1 MDPSD
6 PRQVAIDDTFAT
18 KRGGFH
24 WPTFAAD
31 ALLVWG
37 GGLLAN
43 FLNYVFH
50 FVLSRALGP
59 DAYGSLATLLA
70 IMMIVGVLG
79 SSVGTLAMQE
89 TARLWVTHRDGAI
102 ASFGRAVLRSSALLG
117 AGVGIVMVVA
127 ALPLSAY
134 LHVTDR
140 GAWAFLIVALVA
152 GIVASAARGA
162 IQGAH
167 RFAGYA
173 ASLVGECAVK
183 LVLGIVL
190 VRAGLAVAG
199 AMGGVAAGLVVG
211 IGIAVTALFAVRR
224 RDDVVDYRSAPYG
237 TPALSLLVINAA
249 SMALLYVDTVFA
261 KHSLSGVAAGEYTAA
276 GLVARIIP
284 FGIGLVV
291 PLVMPKA
298 AAARHVD
305 RAALGRLLAV
315 AFGIGAGGILA
326 VLALVEIWP
335 TSIVHVT
342 FGAQYA
348 QAALI
353 LRLYAIDGALLA
365 LGMLGSS
372 YLVAV
377 GDYRIGAWMVGSLAL
392 QAGVMA
398 LYGTSPTALIAIA
411 AAGNAL
417 IVPVVAVLVARS
429 LREAPQAPAPRGAES
444 MGSRPERA

>member
-1 MDPSD
+1 MDPSGQR
-6 PRQVAIDDTFAT
+6 PVANDDAVAT

-43 FLNYVFH
+43 ILNYVYH

-70 IMMIVGVLG
+70 ITMIVGVLG

-102 ASFGRAVLRSSALLG
+102 AAFGRTVLRSAVLIG
-117 AGVGIVMVVA
+117 GVVGIVMAIFAV
-127 ALPLSAY
+127 PLSAY

-140 GAWAFLIVALVA
+140 LAWAFLIVAIVA
-152 GIVASAARGA
+152 GIVAGAARGS

-167 RFAGYA
+167 RFVGYSS
-173 ASLVGECAVK
+173 SLVVECAVK
-183 LVLGIVL
+183 LILGVVL
-190 VRAGLAVAG
+190 VRAGLSVGG
-199 AMGGVAAGLVVG
+199 AMGGVAGG
-211 IGIAVTALFAVRR
+211 ILAGIAIALASLFSARKQSE
-224 RDDVVDYRSAPYG
+224 DVYRTEPYG
-237 TPALSLLVINAA
+237 TPALALLTINAA
-249 SMALLYVDTVFA
+249 SMALLYVDTMFA

-315 AFGIGAGGILA
+315 AFGIGAGGILV
-326 VLALVEIWP
+326 VLAIVEIWP

-342 FGAQYA
+342 FGAAYA
-348 QAALI
+348 QAAFI

-365 LGMLGSS
+365 FGMLGSS

-377 GDYRIGAWMVGSLAL
+377 GDYRIGKWMVGSLAL
-392 QAGVMA
+392 QAGAMA
-398 LYGTSPTALIAIA
+398 LYGTTPESLIAIA
-411 AAGNAL
+411 AVGNAL

-429 LREAPQAPAPRGAES
+429 LRGTPQAPAPRPAETKR
-444 MGSRPERA
+444 SRPERV

>member
-1 MDPSD
+1 MDPSGQR
-6 PRQVAIDDTFAT
+6 PVVNDDAVAT

-31 ALLVWG
+31 AALVWG

-43 FLNYVFH
+43 VLNYLYH

-59 DAYGSLATLLA
+59 DSYGSLATLLA
-70 IMMIVGVLG
+70 ITMIVGVLG

-102 ASFGRAVLRSSALLG
+102 PAFGRAVLRSSALIG
-117 AGVGIVMVVA
+117 GGVGIVMVLIT
-127 ALPLSAY
+127 LPLSAY

-140 GAWAFLIVALVA
+140 LAWALLIVALVA
-152 GIVASAARGA
+152 GIVAGAARGA

-167 RFAGYA
+167 RFVGYA

-183 LVLGIVL
+183 LVLGVVL
-190 VRAGLAVAG
+190 VRAGLSVGG
-199 AMGGVAAGLVVG
+199 AMGGVAAGLIVG
-211 IGIAVTALFAVRR
+211 IAIAVGSLFNARKR
-224 RDDVVDYRSAPYG
+224 SEDSYRSEPYG
-237 TPALSLLVINAA
+237 APAFALLTINAA

-261 KHSLSGVAAGEYTAA
+261 KHTLSGVAAGEYTAA

-315 AFGIGAGGILA
+315 AFGIGAGGILIA
-326 VLALVEIWP
+326 LASIEIWP

-342 FGAQYA
+342 FGAAYA

-353 LRLYAIDGALLA
+353 LRLYAVDGALIA
-365 LGMLGSS
+365 LGMLGTS
-372 YLVAV
+372 YLVSV
-377 GDYRIGAWMVGSLAL
+377 GDYRIGAWMVASLAL
-392 QAGVMA
+392 QAGAMA
-398 LYGTSPTALIAIA
+398 LYGTTPTSLIAIA
-411 AAGNAL
+411 ATGNAL

-429 LREAPQAPAPRGAES
+429 LRGTPQAPAPQRAETKH
-444 MGSRPERA
+444 SRPER

>member
-1 MDPSD
+1 MDPSGQR
-6 PRQVAIDDTFAT
+6 PVANDDAIAT

-37 GGLLAN
+37 GGLVAN
-43 FLNYVFH
+43 ILNYVYH

-70 IMMIVGVLG
+70 ITMIVGVLG

-102 ASFGRAVLRSSALLG
+102 AAFGRTVLRSAVLIGG
-117 AGVGIVMVVA
+117 AVGIVMALVA
-127 ALPLSAY
+127 VPLSAY

-140 GAWAFLIVALVA
+140 LAWAFLIVALVA
-152 GIVASAARGA
+152 GIVAGAARGS

-167 RFAGYA
+167 RFVGYSS
-173 ASLVGECAVK
+173 SLVVECAVK
-183 LVLGIVL
+183 LVLGVVL
-190 VRAGLAVAG
+190 VRAGLSVGG
-199 AMGGVAAGLVVG
+199 AMGGVAGGLLA
-211 IGIAVTALFAVRR
+211 GIAIALASLFSARKQSE
-224 RDDVVDYRSAPYG
+224 DVYRSEPYG
-237 TPALSLLVINAA
+237 TPALALLTINAA

-261 KHSLSGVAAGEYTAA
+261 KHALSGVAAGEYTAA

-315 AFGIGAGGILA
+315 AFGIGVGGILV
-326 VLALVEIWP
+326 VLAIVEIWP

-342 FGAQYA
+342 FGAAYA

-377 GDYRIGAWMVGSLAL
+377 GDYRIGKWMVASLAL
-392 QAGVMA
+392 QAGAMA
-398 LYGTSPTALIAIA
+398 LYGTSPTSLITIA
-411 AAGNAL
+411 AIGNAL
-417 IVPVVAVLVARS
+417 IVPIVAVLVVRS
-429 LREAPQAPAPRGAES
+429 LRDTPQAPAPRGAES

>member
-1 MDPSD
+1 MDPSGQR
-6 PRQVAIDDTFAT
+6 PVANDDAVAT

-31 ALLVWG
+31 AVLVWG

-43 FLNYVFH
+43 VLNYVYH

-70 IMMIVGVLG
+70 ITMIVGVLG

-102 ASFGRAVLRSSALLG
+102 PAFGRVVMRSSAMI
-117 AGVGIVMVVA
+117 GVGIGIGMAIV

-140 GAWAFLIVALVA
+140 LAWAFLIVALVA
-152 GIVASAARGA
+152 GIVAGAARGA

-183 LVLGIVL
+183 LALGIIL
-190 VRAGLAVAG
+190 VRAGWSVGG
-199 AMGGVAAGLVVG
+199 AMGGVAGGL
-211 IGIAVTALFAVRR
+211 IAGIAIAAISLFTSRGQTE
-224 RDDVVDYRSAPYG
+224 DGYRSEPYG
-237 TPALSLLVINAA
+237 APALALLLINAA
-249 SMALLYVDTVFA
+249 SMALLYVDTLFA
-261 KHSLSGVAAGEYTAA
+261 KHALSGVAAGEYTAA

-305 RAALGRLLAV
+305 RAALGRLLTV
-315 AFGIGAGGILA
+315 AFGIGVGGIVIVLA
-326 VLALVEIWP
+326 VIEVWP

-342 FGAQYA
+342 FGEAYA

-353 LRLYAIDGALLA
+353 LRLYAIDGALIA
-365 LGMLGSS
+365 LGMLGTS

-377 GDYRIGAWMVGSLAL
+377 GDYRVGGWMVGSLAL
-392 QAGVMA
+392 QAGAMA
-398 LYGTSPTALIAIA
+398 LYGTTPASLISIA
-411 AAGNAL
+411 AVGNVL

-429 LREAPQAPAPRGAES
+429 LRDTPQAPAPRRAEIKH
-444 MGSRPERA
+444 SRPERV

>member
-1 MDPSD
+1 MDPSGQR
-6 PRQVAIDDTFAT
+6 PVANDDAGAT

-43 FLNYVFH
+43 FLNYLYH
-50 FVLSRALGP
+50 FVLSRSLGP

-70 IMMIVGVLG
+70 ITMIVGVLG

-102 ASFGRAVLRSSALLG
+102 ATFGRGVLRSAALLG
-117 AGVGIVMVVA
+117 ASVGIVMVVA

-140 GAWAFLIVALVA
+140 VAWAFLIVALVA
-152 GIVASAARGA
+152 GLVAGAARGA

-167 RFAGYA
+167 RFTGYA

-183 LVLGIVL
+183 LALGIVL
-190 VRAGLAVAG
+190 VRAGLAVGG
-199 AMGGVAAGLVVG
+199 AMAGVAAGLVVG
-211 IGIAVTALFAVRR
+211 IAIAVTALFAVPRR
-224 RDDVVDYRSAPYG
+224 SDDGYRSAPYG

-284 FGIGLVV
+284 FGIGLLV

-315 AFGIGAGGILA
+315 AFGIGAGGILL
-326 VLALVEIWP
+326 VLAFVEIWP

-372 YLVAV
+372 YLVSV

-392 QAGVMA
+392 QAGAMA
-398 LYGTSPTALIAIA
+398 LYGTSPASLIAIA
-411 AAGNAL
+411 AIGNAL

-429 LREAPQAPAPRGAES
+429 LRDTPQAPAPRGAES
-444 MGSRPERA
+444 MVSRPERA

>member
-1 MDPSD
+1 MDPSGQR
-6 PRQVAIDDTFAT
+6 PVANDDASAT
-18 KRGGFH
+18 RRGGFH
-24 WPTFAAD
+24 LPTFAAD
-31 ALLVWG
+31 AVFVWG

-43 FLNYVFH
+43 ILNYVYH

-70 IMMIVGVLG
+70 ITMIVGVLG

-102 ASFGRAVLRSSALLG
+102 APFGRAVLRSAVLIG
-117 AGVGIVMVVA
+117 GVVGIVMTLV

-140 GAWAFLIVALVA
+140 LAWSFLIVALVA
-152 GIVASAARGA
+152 GIVAGAARGA

-167 RFAGYA
+167 RFAGYS

-183 LVLGIVL
+183 LILGVVL
-190 VRAGLAVAG
+190 VRAGLSVGG
-199 AMGGVAAGLVVG
+199 AMGGVAGGLLA
-211 IGIAVTALFAVRR
+211 GIAIALASLFGSRKR
-224 RDDVVDYRSAPYG
+224 SDDGYRSEPYG
-237 TPALSLLVINAA
+237 SPALALLTINAA

-261 KHSLSGVAAGEYTAA
+261 KHALAGVAAGEYTAA

-315 AFGIGAGGILA
+315 AFGIGVGGILI
-326 VLALVEIWP
+326 VLAIVEIWP
-335 TSIVHVT
+335 FSIVHVT
-342 FGAQYA
+342 FGAAYT

-353 LRLYAIDGALLA
+353 LRLYAVDGALLA
-365 LGMLGSS
+365 LCMLGGS

-392 QAGVMA
+392 QAGAMA
-398 LYGTSPTALIAIA
+398 LYGTTPESLIAIA
-411 AAGNAL
+411 AGGNAL

-429 LREAPQAPAPRGAES
+429 LRDTPQAPAPQPAETS
-444 MGSRPERA
+444 HSRPER

>member
-6 PRQVAIDDTFAT
+6 PRQVAIDDTVAT

-43 FLNYVFH
+43 FLNYVYH

-102 ASFGRAVLRSSALLG
+102 ASFGRAALRSSALLG
-117 AGVGIVMVVA
+117 ASLGIVMVVA

-140 GAWAFLIVALVA
+140 VAWAFLIVALVA
-152 GIVASAARGA
+152 GIVAGAARGA

-190 VRAGLAVAG
+190 VRAGLAVGG

-211 IGIAVTALFAVRR
+211 IAIAMTALFAGRR
-224 RDDVVDYRSAPYG
+224 RDDDGYRSAPYG
-237 TPALSLLVINAA
+237 APALSLLAINAA

-291 PLVMPKA
+291 PLVMPRA

-305 RAALGRLLAV
+305 RKALGRLLAV
-315 AFGIGAGGILA
+315 AFGIGAGGILV
-326 VLALVEIWP
+326 VLATVEIWP

-365 LGMLGSS
+365 FGMLGSS
-372 YLVAV
+372 YLVSV

-392 QAGVMA
+392 QAGAMA
-398 LYGTSPTALIAIA
+398 LYGTSPTSLIAIA
-411 AAGNAL
+411 AIGNAL
-417 IVPVVAVLVARS
+417 VVPVVAVLVARS

-444 MGSRPERA
+444 IGSRPERA

>member
-1 MDPSD
+1 MEPSGQGQASNAD
-6 PRQVAIDDTFAT
+6 AVAT

-31 ALLVWG
+31 AVLVWG

-43 FLNYVFH
+43 FLNYLYH

-70 IMMIVGVLG
+70 VTMIVGVLG

-102 ASFGRAVLRSSALLG
+102 VEFGRTVLRSSALLG
-117 AGVGIVMVVA
+117 AMVGIVMVVL

-140 GAWAFLIVALVA
+140 AAWALLVVALVT

-183 LVLGIVL
+183 LAVGIVL
-190 VRAGLAVAG
+190 VRAGLAVGG

-211 IGIAVTALFAVRR
+211 IAIASTALFAMNKTT
-224 RDDVVDYRSAPYG
+224 DEGYRAAPYG
-237 TPALSLLVINAA
+237 APALSLLVINAT

-261 KHSLSGVAAGEYTAA
+261 KHALSGVAAGEYTAA

-291 PLVMPKA
+291 PLIMPKA

-305 RAALGRLLAV
+305 RAALGHLLAV
-315 AFGIGAGGILA
+315 AFGIGAAGILA
-326 VLALVEIWP
+326 VLAFVEIWP
-335 TSIVHVT
+335 ASIVHVT
-342 FGAQYA
+342 FGEQFA

-353 LRLYAIDGALLA
+353 LRLYAVDGALIA
-365 LGMLGSS
+365 LGMLGTS
-372 YLVAV
+372 YLVSV
-377 GDYRIGAWMVGSLAL
+377 GDYRIGAWMVASLVL
-392 QAGVMA
+392 QAGAMA
-398 LYGTSPTALIAIA
+398 LYGTSPTSLIAIA
-411 AAGNAL
+411 SAGNAL
-417 IVPVVAVLVARS
+417 IVPVVAVFVARS
-429 LREAPQAPAPRGAES
+429 LRDAPQALAPSGAENT
-444 MGSRPERA
+444 GSRPERA

>member
-1 MDPSD
+1 MDPSGQR
-6 PRQVAIDDTFAT
+6 PVVNDDAVAT

-31 ALLVWG
+31 AALVWG

-43 FLNYVFH
+43 VLNYVYH

-59 DAYGSLATLLA
+59 DSYGSLATLLA
-70 IMMIVGVLG
+70 ITMIVGVLG

-102 ASFGRAVLRSSALLG
+102 PAFGGAVLRSSALIG
-117 AGVGIVMVVA
+117 GGVGIVMVLIT
-127 ALPLSAY
+127 LPLSAY

-140 GAWAFLIVALVA
+140 LAWALLIVALVA
-152 GIVASAARGA
+152 GIVAGAARGA

-167 RFAGYA
+167 RFVGYA

-183 LVLGIVL
+183 LVLGVVL
-190 VRAGLAVAG
+190 VRAGLSVGG
-199 AMGGVAAGLVVG
+199 AMGGVAAGL
-211 IGIAVTALFAVRR
+211 IAGIAIAVGSLFNTRKR
-224 RDDVVDYRSAPYG
+224 SEDSYRSEPYG
-237 TPALSLLVINAA
+237 APAFALLTINAA

-261 KHSLSGVAAGEYTAA
+261 KHTLSGVAAGEYTAA

-315 AFGIGAGGILA
+315 ALGIGAGGILI
-326 VLALVEIWP
+326 ALGSIEIWP

-342 FGAQYA
+342 FGAAYA

-353 LRLYAIDGALLA
+353 LRLYAVDGALIA
-365 LGMLGSS
+365 LGMLGTS
-372 YLVAV
+372 YLVSV
-377 GDYRIGAWMVGSLAL
+377 GDYRIGAWMVASLAL
-392 QAGVMA
+392 QAGAMA
-398 LYGTSPTALIAIA
+398 LYGTTPTSLIAIA
-411 AAGNAL
+411 ATGNAL

-429 LREAPQAPAPRGAES
+429 LRGTPQAPAPQRAETKH
-444 MGSRPERA
+444 SRPER